1 MIGNTLA
8 IFFDSPLPIKYLCS
22 LEQKEIPNLTLTLTL
37 TGWVLGM
44 GLGLGFCV
52 KVPTICWMYCIP
64 LM

>member
-37 TGWVLGM
+37 TGWVLGL
-44 GLGLGFCV
+44 GLGLGFLC
-52 KVPTICWMYCIP
+52 
-64 LM
+64 